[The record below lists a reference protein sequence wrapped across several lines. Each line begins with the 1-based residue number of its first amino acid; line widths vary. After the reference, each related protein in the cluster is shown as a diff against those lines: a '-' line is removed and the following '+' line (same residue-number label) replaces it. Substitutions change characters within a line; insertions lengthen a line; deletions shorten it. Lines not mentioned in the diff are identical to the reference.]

1 MSDTHTPAQDFAATV
16 SQLETLVERLE
27 SGELSL
33 EDALTAF
40 EQGVRLT
47 RDAQTRLDSAE
58 LKVRALSEGSDGR
71 LTVAPF
77 AGTSNSP
84 QEGAEESPGESPGES
99 TGESTGESPDDS
111 EETPPW

>member
-1 MSDTHTPAQDFAATV
+1 MSDNTPPAQDFAATV

-47 RDAQTRLDSAE
+47 RDAQTRLNSAE
-58 LKVRALSEGSDGR
+58 LKVRALSEDSDGR
-71 LTVAPF
+71 LAVTAFSDAPST
-77 AGTSNSP
+77 A
-84 QEGAEESPGESPGES
+84 QEDS
-99 TGESTGESPDDS
+99 DDS
-111 EETPPW
+111 QEAPPW

>member
-1 MSDTHTPAQDFAATV
+1 MSDTTPPQDFAATV
-16 SQLETLVERLE
+16 AQLETIVERLE

-47 RDAQTRLDSAE
+47 RDAQQRLDRAE
-58 LKVRALSEGSDGR
+58 LKVRALSEDPDGK
-71 LTVAPF
+71 LEVAPF
-77 AGTSNSP
+77 AG
-84 QEGAEESPGESPGES
+84 A
-99 TGESTGESPDDS
+99 PDAGNDS

>member
-1 MSDTHTPAQDFAATV
+1 MSDTTPPQDFAATV
-16 SQLETLVERLE
+16 AQLETIVERLE

-47 RDAQTRLDSAE
+47 RDAQQRLDSAE
-58 LKVRALSEGSDGR
+58 LKVRALSEDPDGK
-71 LTVAPF
+71 LAVAPF
-77 AGTSNSP
+77 AV
-84 QEGAEESPGESPGES
+84 A
-99 TGESTGESPDDS
+99 PDAGNDS

>member
-1 MSDTHTPAQDFAATV
+1 MSDTTPPHDFAATV
-16 SQLETLVERLE
+16 AQLETIVERLE

-47 RDAQTRLDSAE
+47 RDAQQRLDSAE
-58 LKVRALSEGSDGR
+58 LTVRALSEDADGKPN
-71 LTVAPF
+71 VAPF
-77 AGTSNSP
+77 AGT
-84 QEGAEESPGESPGES
+84 QEAG
-99 TGESTGESPDDS
+99 DDS